1 MIRSKMLF
9 EKEVEPLRRDTKAK
23 PVEVLLDGFDRG
35 NQAAFGYFDQSDL
48 SREEKRRLE
57 PKLREEIDKMEEDM
71 IE

>member
-9 EKEVEPLRRDTKAK
+9 EKEVEPLRRDPRAK

-48 SREEKRRLE
+48 TREEKRRLE
-57 PKLREEIDKMEEDM
+57 PLLREDIDKREEE
-71 IE
+71 ILE